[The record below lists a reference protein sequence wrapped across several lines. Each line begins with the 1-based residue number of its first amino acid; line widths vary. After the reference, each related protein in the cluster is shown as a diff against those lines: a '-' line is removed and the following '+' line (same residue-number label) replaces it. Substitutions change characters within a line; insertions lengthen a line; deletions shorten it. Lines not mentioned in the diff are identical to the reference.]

1 MKSKLFPLLFILAP
15 FASSAIVL
23 GGTNLG
29 YMGYPEFSEVAPSRP
44 YSDDQYS
51 MEEYRRQVANYTA
64 KAKEY
69 LENSNA
75 DIKRIQEAQED
86 AINKANAAVRQY
98 NAQ

>member
-1 MKSKLFPLLFILAP
+1 MKAKLIPLLLLLSP
-15 FASSAIVL
+15 LTCSAIVF

-29 YMGYPEFSEVAPSRP
+29 YSGYPEFSEMPPTKP
-44 YSDDQYS
+44 YSDDRYS
-51 MEEYRRQVANYTA
+51 WEEYRRQVDDYTA

-86 AINKANAAVRQY
+86 AINKANAVVSEY